1 MAIEIVDLRVKGP
14 LSFIEI
20 GEVENGVPNRRI
32 LTPDMDV
39 SAEDPRIQA
48 LATEHWTD
56 DIKAGYE
63 EQKQRDWA
71 EHLEQKAIEDQQRQ
85 AEEAEKAK
93 VTTLENTIAA
103 LEQRLA
109 ALEG

>member
-1 MAIEIVDLRVKGP
+1 MSIEIIDLRVKGP

-20 GEVENGVPNRRI
+20 AEVENGVPNRRI
-32 LTPDMDV
+32 LTPDTDV
-39 SAEDPRIQA
+39 SAEDPQIQA
-48 LATEHWTD
+48 LANEHWTD

-63 EQKQRDWA
+63 EQKQRELAW
-71 EHLEQKAIEDQQRQ
+71 HLEQKAIEDAQLQ
-85 AEEAEKAK
+85 AEEAEKAR
-93 VTTLENTIAA
+93 VTTLENTITA